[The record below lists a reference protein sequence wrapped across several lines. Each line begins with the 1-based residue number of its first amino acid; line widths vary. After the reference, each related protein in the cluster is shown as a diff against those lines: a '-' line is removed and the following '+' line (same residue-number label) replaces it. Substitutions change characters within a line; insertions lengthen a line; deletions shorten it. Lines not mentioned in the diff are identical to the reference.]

1 MHLININKIKKLV
14 NMETTNIK
22 KFENRTKGAIR
33 QLAFLEAK
41 KGKESE
47 LETILLDLIPPTLDE
62 PGNIAYVPH
71 KSIENPS
78 IFMFDEL
85 WIDEKA
91 IEEHFKQPHMINLI
105 EKLNPL
111 LERPLE
117 LKRYYE
123 IIL

>member
-1 MHLININKIKKLV
+1 
-14 NMETTNIK
+14 METTNIK
-22 KFENRTKGAIR
+22 KFENRTMSAIR
-33 QLAFLEAK
+33 LLAFLEAK
-41 KGKESE
+41 EGKESE
-47 LETILLDLIPPTLDE
+47 LERILLDLIPPTLNE

-71 KSIENPS
+71 KSTENPRV
-78 IFMFDEL
+78 FMFDEL

-91 IEEHFKQPHMINLI
+91 LEEHFKQPHMINLI

-117 LKRYYE
+117 LKRYHE

>member
-1 MHLININKIKKLV
+1 
-14 NMETTNIK
+14 METTNIK
-22 KFENRTKGAIR
+22 KFENRTNSAIR
-33 QLAFLEAK
+33 LLAFLEAK

-47 LETILLDLIPPTLDE
+47 LERILLDLIPPTLNE

-71 KSIENPS
+71 KSIEDPR

-91 IEEHFKQPHMINLI
+91 IEEHFKQPHMINLK

-111 LERPLE
+111 LERPLDI
-117 LKRYYE
+117 KRYHE

>member
-1 MHLININKIKKLV
+1 
-14 NMETTNIK
+14 METTNIK
-22 KFENRTKGAIR
+22 KFENRTKSAIR
-33 QLAFLEAK
+33 LLAFLEAK
-41 KGKESE
+41 EGKESE
-47 LETILLDLIPPTLDE
+47 LERILLDLITPTLNE

-71 KSIENPS
+71 KSTENPRV
-78 IFMFDEL
+78 FMFDEL

-91 IEEHFKQPHMINLI
+91 LEEHFKQPHMINLI

>member
-1 MHLININKIKKLV
+1 
-14 NMETTNIK
+14 METTNIK
-22 KFENRTKGAIR
+22 KFENKSNSAIR
-33 QLAFLEAK
+33 MLAFLEAK

-47 LETILLDLIPPTLDE
+47 LERILLDLIPPTLNE

-71 KSIENPS
+71 KSTENPLV
-78 IFMFDEL
+78 FMFDEL
-85 WIDEKA
+85 WMDEKA

-105 EKLNPL
+105 DKLNPL

>member
-1 MHLININKIKKLV
+1 L
-14 NMETTNIK
+14 ETTNIK
-22 KFENRTKGAIR
+22 KFENRTNSAIR
-33 QLAFLEAK
+33 LLAFLEAK

-47 LETILLDLIPPTLDE
+47 LERILLDLIPPTLKE
-62 PGNIAYVPH
+62 LGNIAYVPH
-71 KSIENPS
+71 KSVENPL

-85 WIDEKA
+85 WENEKA

-105 EKLNPL
+105 EKLNSL

-117 LKRYYE
+117 LKRYHE

>member
-1 MHLININKIKKLV
+1 
-14 NMETTNIK
+14 MENTNFK
-22 KFENRTKGAIR
+22 KFENRTKNSVR
-33 QLAFLEAK
+33 LLAFLEAK
-41 KGKESE
+41 KGKELE
-47 LETILLDLIPPTLDE
+47 LERILLNLIPPTLKE

-71 KSIENPS
+71 KSLENS
-78 IFMFDEL
+78 QIFMFDEL
-85 WIDEKA
+85 WKDEKA

-117 LKRYYE
+117 IKRFHE